1 MKEKEDFLLY
11 HSQFDLIEELP
22 REDVGDLLISIF
34 KYSMHEELPDYKKG
48 SPLSIAFKSIK
59 NTIDINNK
67 KYIEKCK
74 KNKENQ
80 NIRWEKEKYA
90 DKYVFINNEKISY
103 HQFNKLFKKG
113 YSSKNGLTYS
123 FPELFEE
130 QFSLYNLD
138 TIVFRD
144 NYNCSIIS
152 SKEIENYF
160 DSITDSN

>member
-1 MKEKEDFLLY
+1 MSNCITNKNITFN
-11 HSQFDLIEELP
+11 
-22 REDVGDLLISIF
+22 
-34 KYSMHEELPDYKKG
+34 
-48 SPLSIAFKSIK
+48 AFY
-59 NTIDINNK
+59 NNK
-67 KYIEKCK
+67 VNFNNIDANKLNEIMERAK
-74 KNKENQ
+74 K
-80 NIRWEKEKYA
+80 
-90 DKYVFINNEKISY
+90 
-103 HQFNKLFKKG
+103 FNKLFKKG

-130 QFSLYNLD
+130 QLSLYNLD